1 MEKYSFDGWM
11 AYDTNFKVGILNKG
25 FKQCVTN
32 KGKEERYYFIV
43 KKLSWIYLLS

>member
-11 AYDTNFKVGILNKG
+11 AYDTNFKPGILNKG
-25 FKQCVTN
+25 FKQCAN
-32 KGKEERYYFIV
+32 KGKEERYYFTV